1 MPNLKPSLKNKNFWR
16 KLTKDGV
23 VVMTFCVSETK
34 NLPSVPIRLPKN
46 GQHRA
51 GKRGTI

>member
-1 MPNLKPSLKNKNFWR
+1 MPNLKRSLKNKNFWR

-23 VVMTFCVSETK
+23 VVMTFCISETK
-34 NLPSVPIRLPKN
+34 NLPSVQTRLAKN

-51 GKRGTI
+51 GKRGAI